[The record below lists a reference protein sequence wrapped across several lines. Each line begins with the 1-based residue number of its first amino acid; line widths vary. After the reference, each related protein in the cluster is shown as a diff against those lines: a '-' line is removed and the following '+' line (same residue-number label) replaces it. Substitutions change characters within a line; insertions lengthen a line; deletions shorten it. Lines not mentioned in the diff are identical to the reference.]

1 MKIAGWHKV
10 SLIDYPGKIATVIF
24 LAGCNMRCH
33 YCHNSH
39 ILDAKQNTIPLVD
52 VVCFLRQRKKFID
65 AVVIS
70 GGEPTLY
77 PDLIP
82 LLRLLKADGFLI
94 KLDTNG
100 TRPKVLQQAVNL
112 GLVDYVAL
120 DVKAPAKKYPLVT
133 GVSITNVL
141 VAVQYLKQQNHV
153 EYMLRTTVS
162 PYLSIKDLQ
171 EIGEKIVNG
180 ASLWQIQQCR
190 CAGACSYVELQKTAT
205 LLKNYALHI
214 VVK

>member
-39 ILDAKQNTIPLVD
+39 ILDTKQNTIPLVD

-100 TRPKVLQQAVNL
+100 TRPKVIQQVVNF

-120 DVKAPAKKYPLVT
+120 DVKAPAEKYPLVT

-162 PYLSIKDLQ
+162 PYLNIKDLQ

-180 ASLWQIQQCR
+180 ALLWQIQQCR
-190 CAGACSYVELQKTAT
+190 CAGACSYAELQKTAT
-205 LLKNYALHI
+205 LLKNYALYI